1 MGNLRLTNDGALAT
15 GQVRA
20 IRDLDLLGN
29 DRQAR
34 ARSVNQELW
43 KTGSLEIPTF
53 GDMQI
58 TSYQYRFN
66 SILT

>member
-1 MGNLRLTNDGALAT
+1 MDRSLTIIMGNLRLTNDGALAM

-34 ARSVNQELW
+34 TRSVNQEL
-43 KTGSLEIPTF
+43 
-53 GDMQI
+53 
-58 TSYQYRFN
+58 
-66 SILT
+66 